1 MKDVRLTMSIGDFK
15 TLLIWAQD
23 HKEDSPET
31 QLLWNILYGKVQAMK
46 RREDYTAALKSDA
59 V

>member
-1 MKDVRLTMSIGDFK
+1 MKDVRLTMSIDDFK

-23 HKEDSPET
+23 HAQDGPEA
-31 QLLWNILYGKVQAMK
+31 QLLWSILYGKVQAMK
-46 RREDYTAALKSDA
+46 RREDYTAALESDA